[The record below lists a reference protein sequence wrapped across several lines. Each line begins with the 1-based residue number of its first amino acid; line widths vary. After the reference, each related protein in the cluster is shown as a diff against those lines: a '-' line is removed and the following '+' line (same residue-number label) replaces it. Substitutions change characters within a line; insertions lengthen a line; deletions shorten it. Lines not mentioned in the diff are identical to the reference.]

1 MNPSMSTAEL
11 AAALTA
17 YAFQAALVL
26 GVGLLLPNLFRLRNP
41 RVCLYYW
48 QGLLLAV
55 LALPLLQPEP
65 GRVMFA
71 GDLGHLTVTASWL
84 DGLAASRAKEE
95 LWTTDRLLLLAIG
108 LGALVRLAWLG
119 LGLSRLR
126 SLRRDAVLAVLP
138 PTATRAFDDAGT
150 RARLLV
156 SGRVEGPLTFGWR
169 DPVVLLP
176 VGILELD
183 SEAQRGIVC
192 HELLHVRRRDWLWA
206 LFEEAVRALLW
217 FHPAVWMLLAR
228 IALSREQVVDREV
241 VRRTGSRRAYLEALQ
256 AVASRSWQAAV
267 PGLPFFHRG
276 HLRERV
282 IHLCQEVP
290 MSRSRIATLVAT
302 SAGLLALTAI
312 LGILA
317 FPMTGT
323 AWAAAKPV
331 QIEGDVQPPQV
342 IHPMGVYYPAKE
354 KFLKIE
360 GQVLSEVV
368 INEQGKVVSVE
379 VKKSSG
385 NANLD
390 YAAAQSIWRQAF
402 LPATRNGKPVAV
414 FYYLGINFKV
424 DPVETIA
431 WDAR

>member
-1 MNPSMSTAEL
+1 MNPSLSTAGL

-17 YAFQAALVL
+17 YALQAALIL
-26 GVGLLLPNLFRLRNP
+26 EVGLLLPNLFRLRDP
-41 RVCLYYW
+41 RACLYYW

-65 GRVMFA
+65 GRMMFA
-71 GDLGHLTVTASWL
+71 GDLTVTTVTASWL
-84 DGLAASRAKEE
+84 DGLASSGAEE
-95 LWTTDRLLLLAIG
+95 ETWTTDRLLLLAIG

-126 SLRRDAVLAVLP
+126 SLRRDAVLAALS
-138 PTATRAFDDAGT
+138 PTATRAFDDAGA

-176 VGILELD
+176 AGILELD
-183 SEAQRGIVC
+183 PEAQRGIVC
-192 HELLHVRRRDWLWA
+192 HELLHVRRRDWLWT

-241 VRRTGSRRAYLEALQ
+241 VRRTGSRRAYLEALR
-256 AVASRSWQAAV
+256 AVASHSWQAAV

-290 MSRSRIATLVAT
+290 MSRPRIATLVAT
-302 SAGLLALTAI
+302 FAGLLALTAI
-312 LGILA
+312 LGVLA

-323 AWAAAKPV
+323 VWAAAMPVPPV
-331 QIEGDVQPPQV
+331 QIAGDIQPPQPLRPMV
-342 IHPMGVYYPAKE
+342 ITYPVKE

-360 GQVLSEVV
+360 GQVISEVV
-368 INEQGKVVSVE
+368 IDEQGKVLSVE
-379 VKKSSG
+379 VKQSSG

-390 YAAAQSIWRQAF
+390 QAAGYTLWQQAY

-414 FYYLGINFKV
+414 FYYVRIDF
-424 DPVETIA
+424 EA
-431 WDAR
+431 E

>member
-1 MNPSMSTAEL
+1 MIPSLLTAEL

-17 YAFQAALVL
+17 YALQAALVL
-26 GVGLLLPNLFRLRNP
+26 GVGLLLPNLFRLRHP

-48 QGLLLAV
+48 QGLLLAI

-65 GRVMFA
+65 ERMMFA
-71 GDLGHLTVTASWL
+71 GNLTVTAATASWL
-84 DGLAASRAKEE
+84 DGLAAGGAEE
-95 LWTTDRLLLLAIG
+95 NTWSAQRLSLLAIG

-126 SLRRDAVLAVLP
+126 SLRRDAVPATLS
-138 PTATRAFDDAGT
+138 PTVTRAFEDAGT

-176 VGILELD
+176 AGILELD
-183 SEAQRGIVC
+183 PEAQRGIVC

-282 IHLCQEVP
+282 IHLCKEVP
-290 MSRSRIATLVAT
+290 MSRPRIATLVT
-302 SAGLLALTAI
+302 TFAGLLALTAL

-323 AWAAAKPV
+323 AWAAATPV
-331 QIEGDVQPPQV
+331 QIEGDIQPPRPIGPV
-342 IHPMGVYYPAKE
+342 SVRYPEKE
-354 KFLKIE
+354 KALKIE
-360 GQVLSEVV
+360 GQVTSEVV
-368 INEQGKVVSVE
+368 IDEQGKVVSVE

-390 YAAAQSIWRQAF
+390 YAAAESIWKQVF
-402 LPATRNGKPVAV
+402 VPATRNGKPVAV
-414 FYYLGINFKV
+414 FYYLRIDFEDYGV
-424 DPVETIA
+424 D
-431 WDAR
+431 